1 MIGNETSICY
11 FTVETNCIFSMAT
24 KQKLYLE
31 TTIPSYLT
39 STPSRDLIV
48 AAHQQITRGWWVK
61 RRKNLDIYISQV
73 VLDEATA
80 GDAHAARKRLKVLNG
95 FPILEMTSIALE
107 LANELIVTR
116 TLPEKAARDA
126 FHIAI
131 ATVHGMDF
139 LMTWNCVHIA
149 NAIIIQNVAKKAMYY
164 GYSLPI
170 ICTPEE
176 LLGE

>member
-1 MIGNETSICY
+1 MT
-11 FTVETNCIFSMAT
+11 T

-39 STPSRDLIV
+39 STPNRDLIV
-48 AAHQQITRGWWVK
+48 AAHQQITREWWDK
-61 RRKNLDIYISQV
+61 RRKNFDIYISQV
-73 VLDEATA
+73 VLEEAQA
-80 GDAHAARKRLKVLNG
+80 GDVHAARERLKVLNK

-107 LANELIVTR
+107 FSNELISTR
-116 TLPEKAARDA
+116 TLPEKATRDA

-149 NAIIIQNVAKKAMYY
+149 NAIIIQSVAKKAMHY
-164 GYSLPI
+164 GYTLPI

>member
-1 MIGNETSICY
+1 
-11 FTVETNCIFSMAT
+11 MAT

-48 AAHQQITRGWWVK
+48 AAHQQITREWWDK
-61 RRKNLDIYISQV
+61 RKESFDIYISQV
-73 VLDEATA
+73 VLDEAKA
-80 GDAHAARKRLKVLNG
+80 GDVQAARKRLKILNG

-116 TLPEKAARDA
+116 TLPAKAARDA

-139 LMTWNCVHIA
+139 LMTWNCAHIA
-149 NAIIIQNVAKKAMYY
+149 NAIIIQSVAKKARQY

-170 ICTPEE
+170 ICTPTE